1 MGQIEKD
8 EIDTYHSTWQKKIH
22 NLQGIDESQV
32 VESARFIEDLGAAS
46 IQSIELVAA
55 YEEEFDIDMDQD
67 EALAVKT
74 VDDAIRF
81 IATVVAEQ
89 HG

>member
-1 MGQIEKD
+1 MNRE
-8 EIDTYHSTWQKKIH
+8 EIAARVQ
-22 NLQGIDESQV
+22 QV
-32 VESARFIEDLGAAS
+32 TAELLKVDAAKVTEAAEFVGDLGAAS

-55 YEEEFDIDMDQD
+55 YEEAFDIEMDQD

-74 VDDAIRF
+74 VGDAVEF
-81 IATVVAEQ
+81 IAKTVAEQ

>member
-1 MGQIEKD
+1 MAKD
-8 EIDTYHSTWQKKIH
+8 TADRVKKVVSEILKVDAADVKPEH
-22 NLQGIDESQV
+22 
-32 VESARFIEDLGAAS
+32 RFVQDLGAAS

-55 YEEEFDIDMDQD
+55 FEEEFDIEMDPD

-74 VDDAIRF
+74 VGDAVDF
-81 IATVVAEQ
+81 IAKVVEEQ

>member
-1 MGQIEKD
+1 MADDVAGRV
-8 EIDTYHSTWQKKIH
+8 KKVTAAI
-22 NLQGIDESQV
+22 LKIDEGQMAESSQFV
-32 VESARFIEDLGAAS
+32 EDLGAAS

-74 VDDAIRF
+74 VGDAIRF
-81 IATVVAEQ
+81 IEKVVAEQ

>member
-1 MGQIEKD
+1 MSNDIAARVKKVTAAMLKID
-8 EIDTYHSTWQKKIH
+8 EAI
-22 NLQGIDESQV
+22 IDESK
-32 VESARFIEDLGAAS
+32 RFVEDLGAAS

-74 VDDAIRF
+74 VGDAVGF
-81 IATVVAEQ
+81 ITKVVEEQ